1 MTFLNRYFFSI
12 AFGLGLL
19 SVAWVGLGFLGT
31 HLLALVMTLV
41 IGLVYLV
48 GAQEL
53 RQYRLATHSL
63 STALQAIPSD
73 LPHLGDWLGSIHPS
87 LQNAVRLRIEGERSG
102 LPGPALTP
110 YLVGLLVML
119 GMLGTFLGMVAT
131 LNGAVFALEGT
142 GNIQAI
148 RAAFSEPM
156 KGLGL
161 AFGTSVAGVAT
172 SAMLGLMSAFGR
184 REREQ
189 AAQELETRI
198 ANELRS
204 FSLTYQRQETFKAL
218 QLQSQTLPVVAD
230 QLQAMMHKLESMNQQ
245 FGEQWLRN
253 QESFHS
259 HVKVAYNELA
269 AAVDQSLRDSMMHSA
284 QVAGDSIKPVVESAM
299 VGIAQDARD
308 MHERL
313 MATTQSQLDG
323 MATQFSTT
331 ASTVAHTWTS
341 ALTQQEHIQ
350 SGLVSALDQSLQ
362 TFTQTFEQ
370 RSQSLLDTVNQ
381 AHLNLQQHAAET
393 LGKTALEMAAQSQA
407 HTTRTLDEMARL
419 VSSSEELVRARVAT
433 EMQWTQQHAE
443 RMDQLATLLRT
454 ELSGLREEEAARGL
468 AAVERL
474 GELQTA
480 LTQHLSTLGTAL
492 EAPITRLIH
501 TASEAPRAAAEVIGQ
516 LRQEMTHSVAR
527 DNELLQERSRIL
539 DTLNNLLD
547 SIQHASTQQRDVID
561 SLVASSAL
569 ALQQASTQF
578 AERIDAEAVKLADTA
593 AHLTSSS
600 IEVSSLSESFGFAVN
615 AFNQA
620 NEQLIEHLQRIE
632 KALDKSMSRSD
643 EQLAYYV
650 AQAREVIDLSIS
662 SQKEIFDELRKLP
675 AQVAVRTEEVS

>member
-19 SVAWVGLGFLGT
+19 GVAWVGLGFLGT
-31 HLLALVMTLV
+31 HMLALLMTIV

-48 GAQEL
+48 GTQEL
-53 RQYRLATHSL
+53 RQYRQATSSL
-63 STALQAIPSD
+63 FSALQAIPAD
-73 LPHLGDWLGSIHPS
+73 LPHLGEWLRSIHPS
-87 LQNAVRLRIEGERSG
+87 LQNAVRLRIEGERTG

-172 SAMLGLMSAFGR
+172 SAMLGLMSAFSR
-184 REREQ
+184 RERAQ
-189 AAQELETRI
+189 AAQELDTRI

-230 QLQAMMHKLESMNQQ
+230 QLHAMMHKLESMNQQ

-253 QESFHS
+253 QENFHS
-259 HVKVAYNELA
+259 HVKVAYTDLA

-284 QVAGDSIKPVVESAM
+284 KVAGDSLKPVVESAM
-299 VGIAQDARD
+299 VDIAQDAKG

-313 MATTQSQLDG
+313 MATTQAQLDG

-331 ASTVAHTWTS
+331 ASSVAHTWTN
-341 ALTQQEHIQ
+341 ALTQQEQTQ
-350 SGLVSALDQSLQ
+350 SGLVTALNQSLQ

-381 AHLNLQQHAAET
+381 AHLNLQQHTAET
-393 LGKTALEMAAQSQA
+393 LGKTALDMATQSQA

-419 VSSSEELVRARVAT
+419 VNSSEELVRARVAT

-443 RMDQLATLLRT
+443 RMDQLASLLRT
-454 ELSGLREEEAARGL
+454 ELSGLREEEAARGQ
-468 AAVERL
+468 AAVDRL
-474 GELQTA
+474 GELQAA
-480 LTQHLSTLGTAL
+480 LTLHLSTLGTAL
-492 EAPITRLIH
+492 EGPITRLIH

-539 DTLNNLLD
+539 DTLNDLLD
-547 SIQHASTQQRDVID
+547 SIQRASTQQRDVID

-569 ALQQASTQF
+569 ALQQASSQF

>member
-63 STALQAIPSD
+63 STALQAIPAD

-184 REREQ
+184 RERAQ
-189 AAQELETRI
+189 AAQELDTRI

-259 HVKVAYNELA
+259 HVKVAYSDLA

-299 VGIAQDARD
+299 LGIAQDARD

-331 ASTVAHTWTS
+331 ASTVAHTLTS
-341 ALTQQEHIQ
+341 ALTQQEHTQ

-381 AHLNLQQHAAET
+381 AHLNLQQHTTET

-443 RMDQLATLLRT
+443 RMDQLATLMRT